1 VTIPFAS
8 PADNQCFS
16 GARFRAPWWWA
27 AARDCEHLAAER
39 GRLAVSVA
47 TMQQAIQNGGL
58 FQTHVRVPF
67 YATPHESLYR
77 VQLTFLSTLPR
88 RNSPV
93 GVDEQALSLSIETYD
108 TDDGVSHTSAA
119 QDPLTLIL
127 DPSREEYLGTDR
139 DLENYR
145 IGWPKM
151 AYASVPPGRTVVT
164 GWVTHRADPAGDAL
178 RTMHLT
184 IGSTAIQALTW
195 LTGIVAVGYVDD
207 GEGVW

>member
-1 VTIPFAS
+1 MTIPFAS
-8 PADNQCFS
+8 PADNQTFS

-27 AARDCEHLAAER
+27 AARGEESLCAER
-39 GRLAVSVA
+39 GRCAVNVA
-47 TMQQAIQNGGL
+47 TLAQAVQNGGL
-58 FQTHVRVPF
+58 FQTEVWVPF
-67 YATPHESLYR
+67 WAAPHESLYR

-88 RNSPV
+88 RNSPI
-93 GVDEQALSLSIETYD
+93 GIDEQALSLTIETYD
-108 TDDGVSHTSAA
+108 TDDGVSHTSDP

-151 AYASVPPGRTVVT
+151 AYAGVPPGRTVVT
-164 GWVTHRADPAGDAL
+164 GWVTHRADPAGDSL

-184 IGSTAIQALTW
+184 VGSTAIQALTW